1 MENIMNDNMN
11 IPEYINVST
20 MAKLLNLSRSR
31 LYQLIDQ
38 GILLKPVYL
47 SSNKRP
53 VYTKEMAVRNLEV
66 KNNNVGINGEVIMF
80 YSSRIKTT
88 TTKPK
93 KAVKKPPDQK
103 VETTNKHAD
112 MIDAL
117 ESLGLENI
125 TASKIDSAI
134 HKCFPGGAGT
144 IREDDILT
152 TVFRYLK
159 CQNHEHKPRT

>member
-1 MENIMNDNMN
+1 MNDNNMN
-11 IPEYINVST
+11 IPEYLNMSN

-47 SSNKRP
+47 SNNKRP
-53 VYTKEMAVRNLEV
+53 VYTKEMAVRNIEV
-66 KNNNVGINGEVIMF
+66 KKNNVGINGEIIMF
-80 YSSRIKTT
+80 YSARTST

-93 KAVKKPPDQK
+93 KTAKKLTDQK
-103 VETTNKHAD
+103 TVSSDKHAD

-125 TASKIDSAI
+125 TASQIDSAI
-134 HKCFPGGAGT
+134 TKCFKNGT
-144 IREDDILT
+144 ENISEDDILT
-152 TVFRYLK
+152 EIFRYLN
-159 CQNHEHKPRT
+159 CQNTEHN